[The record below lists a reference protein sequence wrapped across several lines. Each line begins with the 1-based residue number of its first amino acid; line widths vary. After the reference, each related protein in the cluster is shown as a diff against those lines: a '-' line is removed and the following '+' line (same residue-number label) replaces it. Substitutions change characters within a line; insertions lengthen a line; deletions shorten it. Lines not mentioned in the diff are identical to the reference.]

1 MMMLYMLMFTIFMI
15 MILLFFINSIL
26 QKKLSNYREKM
37 ISLECG
43 FNQMN
48 KFHLPFSIQFY
59 YISILFLIFDV
70 EISLIIPMI
79 QKMNFFII
87 NKWMMTFS
95 IIMIILMIGIL
106 IEWWNNLIKW
116 Q

>member
-1 MMMLYMLMFTIFMI
+1 MLYILMFTIFLI
-15 MILLFFINSIL
+15 MMVLFKLNILF
-26 QKKLSNYREKM
+26 QKKKSNYREKM
-37 ISLECG
+37 FPLECG
-43 FNQMN
+43 FSQMN

-87 NKWMMTFS
+87 NKWMISFS
-95 IIMIILMIGIL
+95 IIMIILLIGLL

-116 Q
+116 K